1 MANLQALIE
10 HVFAEAPIMIAML
23 RGPEHTVEF
32 ANALFLRSFGMNKSI
47 IGKPMT
53 EAFPE
58 LRDLNMHLDT
68 VLNTGVPHLDY
79 ERDVILDPD
88 TSHSTQTYFNFVYQP
103 IKNSRGKADAIC
115 VYAMEVT
122 AQVTARNE
130 YSERQKRQLSDQ
142 TEQLK
147 HQNDELKE
155 LNQSKDEFIA
165 LASHQLRTPATGV
178 KQYLGMLLEGYVGEL
193 EERQREFA
201 AQAYDSN
208 ERQLAT
214 INDLLQIAQI
224 DANKIVLDYAKV
236 DVHKLIKAVVR
247 EQKGNV
253 ERRRQKIV
261 INAKNDDIIAWADP
275 LRLRMVFDNLIDNAS
290 KYSRESTKITIT
302 LQTTSDSVVVQ
313 VTDQGIGIAERDFTK
328 LFQKFSRI
336 HNPLSIVVGGNG
348 LGLYLAKRIIDAH
361 KGDIQVSSVLQQ
373 GSTFTVRLPL
383 PESV

>member
-32 ANALFLRSFGMNKSI
+32 ANSLFLRSFSMNKSI
-47 IGKPMT
+47 VGKPMT

-68 VLNTGVPHLDY
+68 VLHTGVPHLDY
-79 ERDVILDPD
+79 ERDVVLDPG
-88 TSHSTQTYFNFVYQP
+88 TNHTTQAYFNFVYQP

-122 AQVTARNE
+122 AQVTARME
-130 YSERQKRQLSDQ
+130 YSERQQRQLSDQ

-178 KQYLGMLLEGYVGEL
+178 KQYLGMLLEGYVGDL
-193 EERQREFA
+193 NDRQKEFA
-201 AQAYDSN
+201 TQAYDSN

-253 ERRRQKIV
+253 ERRRQKIAV
-261 INAKNDDIIAWADP
+261 YAKSDETLAWADP

-290 KYSRESTKITIT
+290 KYSRDNTKITVT
-302 LQTTSDSVVVQ
+302 LQKTDDWVIVQ

-361 KGDIQVSSVLQQ
+361 KGEIQVSSVLQQ

-383 PESV
+383 PQDV